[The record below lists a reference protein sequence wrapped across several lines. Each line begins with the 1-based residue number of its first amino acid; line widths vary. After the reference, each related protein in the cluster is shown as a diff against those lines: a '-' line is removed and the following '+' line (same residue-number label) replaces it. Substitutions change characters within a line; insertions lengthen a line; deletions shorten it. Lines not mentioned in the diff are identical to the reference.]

1 MGKKKIKE
9 NEEVTRKS
17 KQVVCGGEGVDEF
30 KIWKI
35 N

>member
-1 MGKKKIKE
+1 ME

-17 KQVVCGGEGVDEF
+17 KQVVCVGVGVDEF